1 MAVSSA
7 VTVGSLALVLAA
19 GGGLVGVS
27 ADVVLNGSAPG
38 GAAGSAGS
46 TNSTSRPP
54 SRPVVPQVT
63 TTAPPQKPHKR
74 TNPRAD
80 PDAAPDVLVEVY
92 NNSGITGLAAQKASL
107 LEGAGW
113 NVAATDNWYGNI
125 PANTVYYPSQL
136 LSAAKQLAK
145 RLHVV
150 RIRPAVAPMQF
161 DRLTVIFT
169 EG

>member
-1 MAVSSA
+1 MAMSSA
-7 VTVGSLALVLAA
+7 VTAASLALVLAA

-27 ADVVLNGSAPG
+27 ADGILHGSTADSAGPTGSA
-38 GAAGSAGS
+38 
-46 TNSTSRPP
+46 SRHPARP
-54 SRPVVPQVT
+54 SVPQET
-63 TTAPPQKPHKR
+63 TTAPPPTLHKR
-74 TNPRAD
+74 TNPRSHPA
-80 PDAAPDVLVEVY
+80 AAPDVLVEVY

-145 RLHVV
+145 RLHIV
-150 RIRPAVAPMQF
+150 RIQPAVAPMQF

-169 EG
+169 SA

>member
-1 MAVSSA
+1 MAMSSA
-7 VTVGSLALVLAA
+7 VTAASLALVLAA

-27 ADVVLNGSAPG
+27 ADGILHGST
-38 GAAGSAGS
+38 AGSAGP
-46 TNSTSRPP
+46 TSSASRHPARP
-54 SRPVVPQVT
+54 SVPQET
-63 TTAPPQKPHKR
+63 TTAPPPTVHKR
-74 TNPRAD
+74 TNPRSHPA
-80 PDAAPDVLVEVY
+80 AAPDVLVEVY
-92 NNSGITGLAAQKASL
+92 NNSGITGLAAQKARL

-145 RLHVV
+145 RLHIV
-150 RIRPAVAPMQF
+150 RIQPAVAPMQF

-169 EG
+169 SA